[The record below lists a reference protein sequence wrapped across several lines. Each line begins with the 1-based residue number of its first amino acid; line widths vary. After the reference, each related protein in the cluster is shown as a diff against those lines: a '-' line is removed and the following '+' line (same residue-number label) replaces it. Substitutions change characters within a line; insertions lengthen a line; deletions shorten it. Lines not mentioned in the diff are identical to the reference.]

1 MAMDERGLG
10 KIIQSAR
17 QKAGLTQQQLCQHAN
32 LSFSTLTKI
41 ERGAIKS
48 PSIFTIQSIAG
59 ALGLSLDELL
69 GKPKPVKTYK
79 KTKSGVGFIFFD
91 VNDCLIHYYQR
102 AFPKIA
108 DLTGTPSDIVET
120 AYWHDNNAA
129 CRGDM
134 TMDEYNAK
142 LAQRLGVEGINW
154 ADYYMEAIEPVEE
167 IQEVLK
173 WAAENYRIGLISN
186 IMPGFLPTLRRNK
199 VLPDLPY
206 EVIIDS
212 SEVHHL
218 KPEPEI
224 YQIAQ
229 EKTGCQPSEIL
240 LIDDSRPNL
249 AAAEQQGWN
258 VLSVSDARAAESAE
272 RIRQVLEP
280 AA

>member
-1 MAMDERGLG
+1 MDERGLG
-10 KIIQSAR
+10 QTIQSAR

-32 LSFSTLTKI
+32 ISFSTLTKI

-48 PSIFTIQSIAG
+48 PSIFTIQSIA
-59 ALGLSLDELL
+59 AAIGLSLDELL
-69 GKPKPVKTYK
+69 GKPKPIKTFK
-79 KTKSGVGFIFFD
+79 KTKSGISFIFFD
-91 VNDCLIHYYQR
+91 VNDCLVHYYQR
-102 AFPKIA
+102 AFPKLA
-108 DLTGTPSDIVET
+108 ELTGTPSDIVET

-142 LAQRLGVEGINW
+142 LAQRLGIDTVDW
-154 ADYYMEAIEPVEE
+154 ASYYMEAIEPVEE

-173 WAAENYRIGLISN
+173 WAAENYRVGLISN
-186 IMPGFLPTLRRNK
+186 IMPGFLSALRRNK
-199 VLPDLPY
+199 VIPDLPY

-218 KPEPEI
+218 KPEAEI

-229 EKTGCQPSEIL
+229 EKAGCQPSEIL

-249 AAAEQQGWN
+249 AAAEQQGWR
-258 VLSVSDARAAESAE
+258 VLSVNDSRAAESAE

-280 AA
+280 AE